1 MIEIHNLDQRGMRF
15 LLPELVDLLA
25 DVVDNGASVGFL
37 APLASGDGRDY
48 WNGVAQAIADGSRVM
63 LVAMRGGDLAGTVQ
77 LDLCQKANGGHRAE
91 VQKLMVAGSAR
102 RAGVASLL
110 MRAAEAQAQER
121 KRGLLFLDTEAG
133 SGAEG
138 LYQSLGYTRVGELP
152 DFACNPGG
160 QWRPT
165 AIYFKTLFAP
175 RPVRQAA

>member
-1 MIEIHNLDQRGMRF
+1 MIEIHNLDERGMRF

-37 APLASGDGRDY
+37 APVASGAGRDY
-48 WNGVAQAIADGSRVM
+48 WNSVAQAIADGSRVM